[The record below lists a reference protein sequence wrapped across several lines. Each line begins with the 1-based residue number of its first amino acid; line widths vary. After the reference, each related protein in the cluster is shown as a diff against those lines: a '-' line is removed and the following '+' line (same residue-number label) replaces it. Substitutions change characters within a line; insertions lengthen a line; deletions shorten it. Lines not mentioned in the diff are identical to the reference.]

1 VTQGGHTDSAKKYAP
16 KGMQMRSADWK
27 DIAELVG
34 IAAIIASLVF
44 VGLQMKQTHQ
54 IALSS
59 AYQARSA
66 ISIEMYVAAATS
78 PQLMTGMAKVVRGK
92 YEELSEEEYQSLSYF
107 FGAEM
112 FVYENNHYQSESG
125 FLPYEHWSKN
135 VSEIN
140 CYLSHPFYRTLVRDW
155 DFRKSFQ
162 NIIDEILENPTAEL
176 SDCWLAPP
184 TSN

>member
-1 VTQGGHTDSAKKYAP
+1 MEPSMKPGNWRDV
-16 KGMQMRSADWK
+16 
-27 DIAELVG
+27 AELIG
-34 IAAIIASLVF
+34 IAAIVASLVF
-44 VGLQMKQTHQ
+44 VGLQMKQTHE

-66 ISIEMYVAAATS
+66 ISIEMY
-78 PQLMTGMAKVVRGK
+78 GR
-92 YEELSEEEYQSLSYF
+92 YEELSEEEYQSVSYF

-140 CYLSHPFYRTLVRDW
+140 CYLSHPFYRKLIRDW

-162 NIIDEILENPTAEL
+162 TIINEILENPTAEL

>member
-1 VTQGGHTDSAKKYAP
+1 MEPSMKPGNWRDV
-16 KGMQMRSADWK
+16 
-27 DIAELVG
+27 AELIG
-34 IAAIIASLVF
+34 IAAIVASLVF
-44 VGLQMKQTHQ
+44 VGLQMKQTHE

-78 PQLMTGMAKVVRGK
+78 PHLMSGITKVAQRR
-92 YEELSEEEYQSLSYF
+92 YEELSEEEYQSVSYF

-140 CYLSHPFYRTLVRDW
+140 CYLSHPFYRKLIRDW

-162 NIIDEILENPTAEL
+162 TIINEILENPTAEL